1 MCNKSIIQIENVTK
15 VFNGKEVLKD
25 INITVEAGTVYG
37 LLGENGAGKTT
48 TFKIL
53 AGLLSPTAGTV
64 KIQGNEISGSNHSYL
79 KNMGIIIETPAFYEH
94 LSAKENLEIHLD
106 YMGCDKGRMN
116 DALAMVGLKD
126 TGKQPV
132 SQFSLGMKQRLAIA
146 RAISHSPKI
155 LVLDEPIN
163 GLDPMGIRQMRGLF
177 LSLATDYGMT
187 IIISS
192 HFLSEIEH
200 IANRIGVLVGGT
212 IAQEVSLAEIKEK
225 YADGLED
232 YFFDIMSGGGNV

>member
-1 MCNKSIIQIENVTK
+1 MCNKNMIQIKNMKK
-15 VFNGKEVLKD
+15 VFDGKEVLKD
-25 INITVEAGTVYG
+25 INITVEAGTIYG

-53 AGLLSPTAGTV
+53 AGLLRPTAGTV
-64 KIQGNEISGSNHSYL
+64 EIQGKEISDGNHGFL
-79 KNMGIIIETPAFYEH
+79 KNMGILIETPVFYEH

-106 YMGCDKGRMN
+106 YMGCDKN
-116 DALAMVGLKD
+116 QTDDALAMVGLKD
-126 TGKQPV
+126 TGKRPV

-146 RAISHSPKI
+146 RAICHSPKI

-163 GLDPMGIRQMRGLF
+163 GLDPMGIRQIRGLF
-177 LSLATDYGMT
+177 LSLVADYGMT

-192 HFLSEIEH
+192 HILSEVEH
-200 IANRIGVLVGGT
+200 IANKIGVLAEGT

-225 YADGLED
+225 YTDGLEE
-232 YFFDIMSGGGNV
+232 YFFDIMSGGGRA